1 MTEAA
6 LVTHPYPTH
15 TLTMRRRSGNSLLFT
30 PTPEPEAAYGRR
42 CDHPGCEGGGDYRAP
57 RTREPRDGNFWFC
70 LDHVRDYNAAWDFF
84 AGMAPEEVESYQRG
98 NAFGQRPTWRMGD
111 ARDVLRPSWVRD
123 DMGLL
128 GELGFK
134 FRPQAPPP
142 PPIDPRQRD
151 ALAMMDLPPEA
162 SLQDIR
168 GRYKELV
175 KRYHPDANG
184 GDKKAEERLKSINLA
199 YAYLL
204 SCANE

>member
-1 MTEAA
+1 M
-6 LVTHPYPTH
+6 P
-15 TLTMRRRSGNSLLFT
+15 RRPRNSLLFT
-30 PTPEPEAAYGRR
+30 PMPEAETAFGRR

-57 RTREPRDGNFWFC
+57 RTREPHDGHFWFC
-70 LDHVRDYNAAWDFF
+70 LAHVRDYNAAWDFF
-84 AGMAPEEVESYQRG
+84 AGMDAEEVDRYQRA

-111 ARDVLRPSWVRD
+111 AKDVLHPSWVRD

-134 FRPQAPPP
+134 FGRQAPPP

-151 ALAMMDLPPEA
+151 ALAMLDLPPEA

-184 GDKKAEERLKSINLA
+184 GDKAAEERLKSINLA
-199 YAYLL
+199 YSYLL
-204 SCANE
+204 HSAND